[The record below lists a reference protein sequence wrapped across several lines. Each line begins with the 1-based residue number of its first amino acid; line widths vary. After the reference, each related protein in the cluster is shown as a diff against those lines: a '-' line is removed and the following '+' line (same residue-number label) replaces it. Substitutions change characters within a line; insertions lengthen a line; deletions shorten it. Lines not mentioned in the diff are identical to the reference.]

1 VIVRVLRAVMVEIVK
16 TTLKDKLVKLVKIGA
31 KVNPYAKYVMVQ
43 LAEVAVPRP
52 LFVSILARISRFE
65 TVPALCLSRY

>member
-1 VIVRVLRAVMVEIVK
+1 MIVRVLRAVMVEIVK
-16 TTLKDKLVKLVKIGA
+16 TTLKDKLVKIGA

-65 TVPALCLSRY
+65 TVPALCPSG